1 MSFLTGNVVT
11 QCECIPLC
19 KAKGTEQNHRIECTE
34 VLSPLA
40 CRILDIL
47 LVTVTDETGN
57 YAQVLSAVLSASTHI
72 HKLQLLQNAQTH
84 TFPLIAIRRLAL
96 SLIMTLIH
104 YERELKPGLCCCPN
118 SNQAVN
124 EAEKMGMN
132 LRVKRLFRHVN
143 SNTCTLKTHCVILLK
158 LLRTREYV
166 SMLFCNLQ

>member
-57 YAQVLSAVLSASTHI
+57 YAQVLSAVLSASTYTQTAITAKCTDSHI
-72 HKLQLLQNAQTH
+72 PAHCNKKVSPVTNYDAN
-84 TFPLIAIRRLAL
+84 
-96 SLIMTLIH
+96 SL
-104 YERELKPGLCCCPN
+104 
-118 SNQAVN
+118 
-124 EAEKMGMN
+124 
-132 LRVKRLFRHVN
+132 
-143 SNTCTLKTHCVILLK
+143 
-158 LLRTREYV
+158 
-166 SMLFCNLQ
+166 